1 MVWDSIFTDKKL
13 KYSPR
18 HQYSF
23 NRKLDDQALG
33 SQLHDFALHIITP
46 YADRYQELQANEA
59 CLLGTGSGQE
69 VLIRLPDDGQLIDEG
84 NELVRT
90 DEYLRRT
97 NQGTLTP
104 SLSKVLAIRGD
115 QNSKRRSDIEAQL
128 RNLIAQAD
136 VFANGSKVEV
146 STRDAKTVLTEG
158 LIYLIDNVYTKL
170 NYVESGFATEDDV
183 TTALT
188 HDTEVQTLQGTPPN
202 ASAQVEMETWL
213 TNEARSHRRVSIRL
227 LLDKFMVRP
236 CGWSELDV
244 LGVLAELINKGK
256 AELRRAQDTV
266 NPRERGL
273 IAKLRARVGLDEYLV
288 RLCQEVD
295 PGSLRVAR
303 DLANDLL
310 PSAPPSDPLKLY
322 DEYQQA
328 LKKGSSDLQGWLQ
341 QAEQNQLPF
350 VASLKQHLE
359 VLCNVMETDGTA
371 PFFNAVRDQ
380 KEKIE
385 DYADDAQKLRSFFTT
400 QLTVFLKARADLQT
414 LEPDLRHL
422 SDATLLGQVETAR
435 SILNLADPTAQIPQL
450 GGLLKPVQD
459 QVQAVLQQQV
469 AAVQQVGQRVREQV
483 GTYAQSAH
491 GTVIDR
497 LDLTTL
503 TQGIDQVTR
512 AATSAVSIDSAIARQ
527 SDLENLYPTLIL
539 RVDQQATQILE
550 QLSQRPDPEHPVVQV
565 KPIVAVKV
573 ARVAAKPVLE
583 TAADVEA
590 YLTALR
596 GTLMREIEQEHRVRL
611 E

>member
-1 MVWDSIFTDKKL
+1 
-13 KYSPR
+13 
-18 HQYSF
+18 
-23 NRKLDDQALG
+23 
-33 SQLHDFALHIITP
+33 
-46 YADRYQELQANEA
+46 
-59 CLLGTGSGQE
+59 
-69 VLIRLPDDGQLIDEG
+69 
-84 NELVRT
+84 
-90 DEYLRRT
+90 
-97 NQGTLTP
+97 
-104 SLSKVLAIRGD
+104 
-115 QNSKRRSDIEAQL
+115 
-128 RNLIAQAD
+128 
-136 VFANGSKVEV
+136 
-146 STRDAKTVLTEG
+146 
-158 LIYLIDNVYTKL
+158 
-170 NYVESGFATEDDV
+170 
-183 TTALT
+183 
-188 HDTEVQTLQGTPPN
+188 
-202 ASAQVEMETWL
+202 
-213 TNEARSHRRVSIRL
+213 
-227 LLDKFMVRP
+227 
-236 CGWSELDV
+236 
-244 LGVLAELINKGK
+244 
-256 AELRRAQDTV
+256 
-266 NPRERGL
+266 
-273 IAKLRARVGLDEYLV
+273 
-288 RLCQEVD
+288 
-295 PGSLRVAR
+295 
-303 DLANDLL
+303 
-310 PSAPPSDPLKLY
+310 
-322 DEYQQA
+322 
-328 LKKGSSDLQGWLQ
+328 
-341 QAEQNQLPF
+341 
-350 VASLKQHLE
+350 
-359 VLCNVMETDGTA
+359 METDGTA

-527 SDLENLYPTLIL
+527 SDLENLYSTLIQ